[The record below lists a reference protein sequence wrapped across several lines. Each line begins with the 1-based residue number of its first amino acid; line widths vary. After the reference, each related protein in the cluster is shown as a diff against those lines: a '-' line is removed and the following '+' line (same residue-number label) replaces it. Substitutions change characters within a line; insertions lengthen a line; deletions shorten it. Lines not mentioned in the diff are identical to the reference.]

1 VETGDSTTVTLHAEF
16 RELAGD
22 RVRPTSLS
30 EATLTDLRHALED
43 LVLEAPAGTL
53 VSGFPSDSRHRPD
66 PVRYARLAD
75 GLETAVLVGA
85 RSNVPDSVRAVPTPA
100 GHPLADEWFIL
111 AAAETFT
118 ALMVARPEP
127 TADAQQP
134 RLTTLWTFDP
144 DVIAPLADRLVSTV
158 ADVDVEASRAVR
170 AGLDR
175 HPPRPP
181 APGVQQSFTSA
192 VFAALEQGRQRWQIH
207 ARRLEEVS
215 EQLAEAERTASQQS
229 RLAEAG
235 TVAASIAHDINSPL
249 STITMAIALLR
260 QSDDEAQRATL
271 LGTAEQSAMRA
282 GRIVQDLLDYAGDHA
297 LRRRRLDLGEWLTAW
312 LDADLDG
319 SCPLELPDEPVLL
332 DADPDRLEQ
341 VLGNLLD
348 NARQAPGRG
357 SPVRFRLRSDGARA
371 TIEITDDGAGVPGD
385 LLDHIFEPFVS
396 SKKAGEGT
404 GLGLAIVAA
413 LVERH
418 GGEVEVAATGPG
430 GTTFAVH
437 LPLAE
442 ADLHPD
448 DPRTDALGTTK
459 GERPGHRDPG
469 VGDRVR

>member
-1 VETGDSTTVTLHAEF
+1 VETGDATTVTLHAEF

-53 VSGFPSDSRHRPD
+53 VSGFPSDSRHQPD

-85 RSNVPDSVRAVPTPA
+85 RSEVPSAVRAVPTPA
-100 GHPLADEWFIL
+100 GHSLGDEWFIL

-118 ALMVARPEP
+118 ALMVARPDP
-127 TADAQQP
+127 ASDGQRPSLA
-134 RLTTLWTFDP
+134 TLWTFDP
-144 DVIAPLADRLVSTV
+144 DVITPLAERLVRSV
-158 ADVDVEASRAVR
+158 ADMDPEASQAIR

-181 APGVQQSFTSA
+181 APGIQQAFTNA
-192 VFAALEQGRQRWQIH
+192 VFAALEAGRQRWQIH
-207 ARRLEEVS
+207 ARRLGEVS
-215 EQLAEAERTASQQS
+215 EQLEEAERAASQQS

-260 QSDDEAQRATL
+260 QTEDEDQRTTL
-271 LGTAEQSAMRA
+271 LGTAERSAMRA

-319 SCPLELPDEPVLL
+319 SCPLDLPDEPVLL

-357 SPVRFRLRSDGARA
+357 SPVRFRLRSDGDRA

-404 GLGLAIVAA
+404 GLGLAIAAA

-442 ADLHPD
+442 ADLQPD
-448 DPRTDALGTTK
+448 DPRTDALGAAASGPPAEPQEPAT
-459 GERPGHRDPG
+459 G
-469 VGDRVR
+469 